1 MCLLGTH
8 GAGKTTCARQ
18 VADKLGIFHIQ
29 FEEYLQE
36 LILPKTKVKVG
47 PHLDEEPEEDDNKMP
62 ILSQELEDF
71 AQHTTKTESEQ
82 SKQVII

>member
-8 GAGKTTCARQ
+8 GAGKTTCARWL
-18 VADKLGIFHIQ
+18 ADKFGIFHIQ

-36 LILPKTKVKVG
+36 LLLPKVKEKIG
-47 PHLDEEPEEDDNKMP
+47 PDFDEEPEEDDDKML

-71 AQHTTKTESEQ
+71 SQTMTKTENEENEQ
-82 SKQVII
+82 VTI

>member
-8 GAGKTTCARQ
+8 GAGKTTCARRI
-18 VADKLGIFHIQ
+18 ADKLGIFHIQ

-36 LILPKTKVKVG
+36 LILPKTKEKVG
-47 PHLDEEPEEDDNKMP
+47 PHVDEEPEEDDNKMP
-62 ILSQELEDF
+62 ILSQKQEDF
-71 AQHTTKTESEQ
+71 SQTMTKTESEK